1 MAGRYKEYFE
11 YQPSNDVHIKQLPIG
26 WIMKP
31 LGLVAAKGRTS
42 FVDGPF
48 GSDLKSDEYQ
58 DEGIPLIQLNNIV
71 IGKHILQNMK
81 YITEEKM
88 HQLSRHIAKPNDIV
102 IAKMAEP
109 VARAA
114 VVNGQYNKYVIVADC
129 VKLTIDSS
137 IANLSYVVFA
147 INSKEVN
154 SSAELVSTGTTRI
167 RINLT
172 ELKNLKIPFP
182 PLAIQQKIANFLEH
196 ETAKIDTLIA
206 KQEKLIK
213 LLQEKRQAVISHAVT
228 KGLKPD
234 VLMKN
239 SGIEWLGEVPKHWA
253 VIPNKRLFELT
264 PKKSQI
270 EQKKNELCSFIPMDK
285 LKLDSLVLDEEREIS
300 SVFDG
305 YTYFENEDI
314 LIAKVTPCFENKNMV
329 VARNLRNGIGFGS
342 SEIYVLR
349 CNDKVNNDFMY
360 YRLQEDGFMS
370 IATAAMTGAGGLK
383 RVPSDVISNFSIALP
398 PLDEQ
403 INIVKALKYKL
414 LSFDELSLKAISAID
429 LMKERKT
436 ALISAAV
443 TGKIDVRDWQ
453 PKGIQ

>member
-1 MAGRYKEYFE
+1 MVGRYKVYPEYKNTDIKFLKNIPTHWVTSKVRYISSFGRGLSITKADLQDSGVPCVSYGEVHSMFGFE
-11 YQPSNDVHIKQLPIG
+11 VDPKRHILKCVNEEYLKTSSYALLSKGDFVFADTSEDIDGSGNFTQLISDERVFAGYHTVIVRPNLKNHYRFIAYLFDSAEFR
-26 WIMKP
+26 IQIQDA
-31 LGLVAAKGRTS
+31 VKGVKVFSITQAI
-42 FVDGPF
+42 
-48 GSDLKSDEYQ
+48 LKSADVWFPSY
-58 DEGIPLIQLNNIV
+58 
-71 IGKHILQNMK
+71 
-81 YITEEKM
+81 EE
-88 HQLSRHIAKPNDIV
+88 
-102 IAKMAEP
+102 
-109 VARAA
+109 
-114 VVNGQYNKYVIVADC
+114 
-129 VKLTIDSS
+129 
-137 IANLSYVVFA
+137 
-147 INSKEVN
+147 
-154 SSAELVSTGTTRI
+154 
-167 RINLT
+167 
-172 ELKNLKIPFP
+172 
-182 PLAIQQKIANFLEH
+182 QQKIANFLDH
-196 ETAKIDTLIA
+196 EIAKIDTLIA
-206 KQEKLIK
+206 KQEKLIE
-213 LLQEKRQAVISHAVT
+213 LLQEKRQAVIAHAVT
-228 KGLKPD
+228 KGLNPD
-234 VLMKN
+234 VPMKN
-239 SGIEWLGEVPKHWA
+239 SGVEWLGEVPEHWA

-285 LKLDSLVLDEEREIS
+285 LKLGSLVLDEEREIS

-329 VARNLRNGIGFGS
+329 VARNLKNGIGFGS

-360 YRLQEDGFMS
+360 FRLQEDGFMA

-383 RVPSDVISNFSIALP
+383 RVPSEVISNFSIALP
-398 PLDEQ
+398 SLDEQ
-403 INIVKALKYKL
+403 INIVKALKDKL